1 MSNKLD
7 SHRYF
12 FELPLYSRI
21 KCESNEFDEFNTLI
35 NTIHNVNAYNP
46 DLKENTTYEVRPN
59 VTIGGQPSFNSF
71 NGIRTNTLRC
81 LRTKKD
87 FYVYSFF
94 DAEVQELQK
103 VGQYVSIADIHISQ
117 IKAYDKVLSKDLL
130 KEFTRAI
137 GLAANGVGI
146 GSYVYLRRIFESLL
160 EDAHMFVLSDAEWN
174 EDEYQRLRVSDK
186 IVALKRYLPSFLV
199 ENKSLYGILSKG
211 IHELKEE
218 ECLEYFDTVKLG
230 IELIL
235 DEKLVEYEKAKKIS
249 DATNRISVIT
259 SKLKRECT

>member
-1 MSNKLD
+1 M
-7 SHRYF
+7 
-12 FELPLYSRI
+12 
-21 KCESNEFDEFNTLI
+21 
-35 NTIHNVNAYNP
+35 
-46 DLKENTTYEVRPN
+46 KENTTYEVM
-59 VTIGGQPSFNSF
+59 IGGQPSFNSF

-130 KEFTRAI
+130 KEFIRAI

-160 EDAHMFVLSDAEWN
+160 EDAHMFALLDAELIEIFN
-174 EDEYQRLRVSDK
+174 YYRDRQVQ
-186 IVALKRYLPSFLV
+186 I
-199 ENKSLYGILSKG
+199 ILSLRG
-211 IHELKEE
+211 
-218 ECLEYFDTVKLG
+218 
-230 IELIL
+230 
-235 DEKLVEYEKAKKIS
+235 
-249 DATNRISVIT
+249 N
-259 SKLKRECT
+259 